1 MGFLSKKC
9 AEQKKN
15 KRCCKRK
22 KKKRKVVI
30 VFENYVSNAVEVREN
45 LSRNIFQS

>member
-9 AEQKKN
+9 AEQKKK
-15 KRCCKRK
+15 KRCCKRKK

-45 LSRNIFQS
+45 LSRNFF